1 MTILETIVA
10 ARRQAV
16 ADARKRVSQASL
28 EHAAAGRR
36 DYRGFAA
43 ALDHPGLR
51 VIAEIKRASPSRG
64 PIAPALDPATLARAY
79 ADGGTAALSVLT
91 EPDFFQGSPDDLH
104 RARAATVLPV
114 LRKDFIIDP
123 YQVYETAAL
132 GADALLLIVRV
143 LDDTQLHALHALARH
158 IGLDVLTE
166 VHDARDIARANALG
180 APLVGINNRDLAHFK
195 TDTAQATRL
204 VGRLHPGCL
213 PVALSGIRTA
223 DDIRRTLAGGITRVL
238 VGETLVL
245 APDPAATLRG
255 WIAGAPSA
263 GDLTQRRGDAEEKV
277 GRGVPAEPHPTP
289 ATSVRLT
296 GTVRPT
302 KLIPPLNPKHQAT
315 LPPAGNTDG
324 CHPLSNLKI
333 CGIMDRATAEGCA
346 RVGVGALG
354 AVFFKGSPRCV
365 TPHQARGMFAGLP
378 PAIARVGVFVDRPA
392 DEVIAVAREA
402 GLGTVQL
409 HGAETAVTCRRVQ
422 QAGFRVVKVLKTGG
436 TALVAA
442 ARALPSGVGVLVECG
457 RGVLPGGNGAVWQW
471 QEAAP
476 LAAECAFALAG
487 GLTSAN
493 ILEATRRSG
502 AAAWDVSS
510 GVERAPGV
518 KDLAEVETLAR
529 RLREALA
536 SGTLANRAPGFW
548 VHAAGGLQA

>member
-16 ADARKRVSQASL
+16 ADARQRVPQASL
-28 EHAAAGRR
+28 ERAAAGRR

-43 ALDHPGLR
+43 ALARPGLR

-64 PIAPALDPATLARAY
+64 PIAPALDPAALARAY
-79 ADGGTAALSVLT
+79 AAGGAAALSVLT
-91 EPDFFQGSPDDLH
+91 EPDFFQGSPGDLH
-104 RARAATVLPV
+104 RARAAVDLPV

-143 LDDTQLHALHALARH
+143 LDDAQLHALHALARQ

-166 VHDARDIARANALG
+166 VHDARDIARANLLG

-195 TDTAQATRL
+195 TDAGQATRL
-204 VGRLHPGCL
+204 VGQLRPGCL

-223 DDIRRTLAGGITRVL
+223 DDIRRTLAGGIRRVL
-238 VGETLVL
+238 VGETLVR

-255 WIAGAPSA
+255 WIGGSSKGLKFESSEVSSA
-263 GDLTQRRGDAEEKV
+263 LSRALSNTENLTQRRGDAEE
-277 GRGVPAEPHPTP
+277 PCT
-289 ATSVRLT
+289 
-296 GTVRPT
+296 
-302 KLIPPLNPKHQAT
+302 
-315 LPPAGNTDG
+315 

-333 CGIMDRATAEGCA
+333 CGITTRETAQLCA
-346 RVGVGALG
+346 DLGVGALG
-354 AVFFKGSPRCV
+354 AVFFQGSPRCV
-365 TPHQARGMFAGLP
+365 TPEQARAMFTGLP
-378 PAIARVGVFVDRPA
+378 PAVARVGVFVDRPA

-402 GLGTVQL
+402 GLDTVQL

-422 QAGFRVVKVLKTGG
+422 QAGYRVIKVLKTGG
-436 TALVAA
+436 TTLVEA

-457 RGVLPGGNGAVWQW
+457 RGALPGGNGAVWQW

-476 LAAECAFALAG
+476 LAAERAFALAG

-518 KDLAEVETLAR
+518 KDPSEIETLVR
-529 RLREALA
+529 RLRDALA
-536 SGTLANRAPGFW
+536 SGILANRAPGFW
-548 VHAAGGLQA
+548 AAAAGGMQP

>member
-16 ADARKRVSQASL
+16 ADARQRVPQASL
-28 EHAAAGRR
+28 ERAATGRR

-43 ALDHPGLR
+43 ALARPGLR

-64 PIAPALDPATLARAY
+64 PIAPALDPAALARAY
-79 ADGGTAALSVLT
+79 AAGGAAALSVLT
-91 EPDFFQGSPDDLH
+91 EPDFFQGSPGDLH
-104 RARAATVLPV
+104 RARAAVDLPV

-143 LDDTQLHALHALARH
+143 LDDAQLHALHALARQ

-166 VHDARDIARANALG
+166 VHDARDIARANLLG

-195 TDTAQATRL
+195 TDAGQATRL
-204 VGRLHPGCL
+204 VGQLRPGCL

-223 DDIRRTLAGGITRVL
+223 DDIRRTLAGGIRRVL
-238 VGETLVL
+238 VGETLVR
-245 APDPAATLRG
+245 APDPAATLRE

-263 GDLTQRRGDAEEKV
+263 GDISQRRRDAEE
-277 GRGVPAEPHPTP
+277 PCT
-289 ATSVRLT
+289 
-296 GTVRPT
+296 
-302 KLIPPLNPKHQAT
+302 
-315 LPPAGNTDG
+315 

-333 CGIMDRATAEGCA
+333 CGITTRETAQLCA
-346 RVGVGALG
+346 DLGVGALG
-354 AVFFKGSPRCV
+354 AVFFQGSPRCV
-365 TPHQARGMFAGLP
+365 TPEQARAMFTGLP
-378 PAIARVGVFVDRPA
+378 PAVARVGVFVDRPA

-402 GLGTVQL
+402 GLDTVQL

-422 QAGFRVVKVLKTGG
+422 QAGYRVIKVLKTGG
-436 TALVAA
+436 TTLVEA

-457 RGVLPGGNGAVWQW
+457 RGALPGGNGAVWQW

-476 LAAECAFALAG
+476 LAAERAFALAG

-518 KDLAEVETLAR
+518 KDPSEIETLVR
-529 RLREALA
+529 RLRDALA
-536 SGTLANRAPGFW
+536 SGILANRAPGFW
-548 VHAAGGLQA
+548 AAAAGGMQP

>member
-16 ADARKRVSQASL
+16 ADARQRVPQSSL
-28 EHAAAGRR
+28 ERAAAGRR

-43 ALDHPGLR
+43 ALARPGLR

-64 PIAPALDPATLARAY
+64 PIAPALDPAALAHAY
-79 ADGGTAALSVLT
+79 AAGGAAALSVLT

-104 RARAATVLPV
+104 RARAAADLPV

-143 LDDTQLHALHALARH
+143 LDDAQLHELHALARQL
-158 IGLDVLTE
+158 GLDVLTE

-180 APLVGINNRDLAHFK
+180 APLVGINNRDLAQFK
-195 TDTAQATRL
+195 TDTGQATRL
-204 VGRLHPGCL
+204 VGQLHPGCL
-213 PVALSGIRTA
+213 PVALSGLRTA
-223 DDIRRTLAGGITRVL
+223 DDIRQTMAGGITRVL
-238 VGETLVL
+238 VGETLVR

-263 GDLTQRRGDAEEKV
+263 GDLTQRRGDAEE
-277 GRGVPAEPHPTP
+277 TC
-289 ATSVRLT
+289 T
-296 GTVRPT
+296 
-302 KLIPPLNPKHQAT
+302 
-315 LPPAGNTDG
+315 
-324 CHPLSNLKI
+324 CHPLANLKI
-333 CGIMDRATAEGCA
+333 CGITARETAQRCA
-346 RVGVGALG
+346 DLGVGALG
-354 AVFFKGSPRCV
+354 AVFFPGSPRCV
-365 TPHQARGMFAGLP
+365 TPVQARGMFMGLP
-378 PAIARVGVFVDRPA
+378 PSVARVGVFVDRPA
-392 DEVIAVAREA
+392 DEVITMAREA
-402 GLGTVQL
+402 GLDTVQL

-422 QAGFRVVKVLKTGG
+422 QAGFRVIKVLKTGG

-457 RGVLPGGNGAVWQW
+457 RGTLPGGNGAVWQW

-476 LAAECAFALAG
+476 LAAERAFALAG
-487 GLTSAN
+487 GLTAAN

-518 KDLAEVETLAR
+518 KDPAAIETLAR
-529 RLREALA
+529 RIRDALA
-536 SGTLANRAPGFW
+536 SGAFANCEPGFW
-548 VHAAGGLQA
+548 APAAEGRRP

>member
-36 DYRGFAA
+36 DYRGFAT
-43 ALDHPGLR
+43 ALARPGLR

-64 PIAPALDPATLARAY
+64 PIAPALDPAALARAY
-79 ADGGTAALSVLT
+79 ADGGAAALSVLT

-104 RARAATVLPV
+104 RARAATELPV

-143 LDDTQLHALHALARH
+143 LDDAQLHELHALARQL
-158 IGLDVLTE
+158 GLDVLTE

-180 APLVGINNRDLAHFK
+180 APLVGINNRDLAQFK
-195 TDTAQATRL
+195 TDTGQATRL
-204 VGRLHPGCL
+204 VGQLHPGCL

-223 DDIRRTLAGGITRVL
+223 DDIRQTMAGGITRVL
-238 VGETLVL
+238 VGETLVR

-255 WIAGAPSA
+255 WIGGSSKGLKFESSEVSSALSRALSGALSNTE
-263 GDLTQRRGDAEEKV
+263 DLTQRRGDAEE
-277 GRGVPAEPHPTP
+277 TC
-289 ATSVRLT
+289 T
-296 GTVRPT
+296 
-302 KLIPPLNPKHQAT
+302 
-315 LPPAGNTDG
+315 
-324 CHPLSNLKI
+324 CHPLANLKI
-333 CGIMDRATAEGCA
+333 CGITARETAQRCA
-346 RVGVGALG
+346 DLGVGALG
-354 AVFFKGSPRCV
+354 AVFFPGSPRCV
-365 TPHQARGMFAGLP
+365 TPVQARGMFMGLP
-378 PAIARVGVFVDRPA
+378 PSVARVGVFVDRPA
-392 DEVIAVAREA
+392 DEVITMAREA
-402 GLGTVQL
+402 GLDTVQL

-422 QAGFRVVKVLKTGG
+422 QSGFRVIKVLKTGG

-457 RGVLPGGNGAVWQW
+457 RGTLPGGNGAVWQW

-476 LAAECAFALAG
+476 LAAERAFALAG

-529 RLREALA
+529 RLREALV
-536 SGTLANRAPGFW
+536 SGTLANHAPGFW

>member
-16 ADARKRVSQASL
+16 VEARRRVPQAHL
-28 EHAAAGRR
+28 ERAAAGRR
-36 DYRGFAA
+36 DYRGLAA
-43 ALDHPGLR
+43 ALARPGLR

-64 PIAPALDPATLARAY
+64 PIAPALDPAALARAY
-79 ADGGTAALSVLT
+79 AAGGAAALSVLT

-104 RARAATVLPV
+104 RARAATELPV

-143 LDDTQLHALHALARH
+143 LDDAQLHGLHALARQL
-158 IGLDVLTE
+158 GLDVLTE

-195 TDTAQATRL
+195 TDTGQATRL
-204 VGRLHPGCL
+204 VGQLHPGCL

-238 VGETLVL
+238 VGETLVR
-245 APDPAATLRG
+245 ASDPAATLRG
-255 WIAGAPSA
+255 WLAAAPSA
-263 GDLTQRRGDAEEKV
+263 GDLTQRRRDAEEKV
-277 GRGVPAEPHPTP
+277 GQAFLPAPLAGELTQRRRDAEEPY
-289 ATSVRLT
+289 A
-296 GTVRPT
+296 
-302 KLIPPLNPKHQAT
+302 
-315 LPPAGNTDG
+315 
-324 CHPLSNLKI
+324 CHPLANLKI
-333 CGIMDRATAEGCA
+333 CGITARETAQLCA
-346 RVGVGALG
+346 GLGVGALG
-354 AVFFKGSPRCV
+354 VVFFPGSPRCV
-365 TPHQARGMFAGLP
+365 TPVQARGIFKGLP
-378 PAIARVGVFVDRPA
+378 PSVARVGVFVDRPA
-392 DEVIAVAREA
+392 DEVIAAAREA
-402 GLGTVQL
+402 GLDTVQL

-422 QAGFRVVKVLKTGG
+422 QTGFRVIKVLKAGG

-457 RGVLPGGNGAVWQW
+457 RGALPGGNGAVWQW

-476 LAAECAFALAG
+476 LAAERAFALAG

-493 ILEATRRSG
+493 VLEATRRSG
-502 AAAWDVSS
+502 ATAWDVSS

-518 KDLAEVETLAR
+518 KDPAEIEALAR
-529 RLREALA
+529 RLRDALA
-536 SGTLANRAPGFW
+536 LGVLANRAPGFW
-548 VHAAGGLQA
+548 AAAGEGVQP